1 MPEGM
6 NIDFVSTDHNGQLST
21 GSGSVGQLLLNSGMN
36 MGALRTNATLRKDE
50 WIELDQAIITPARE
64 RLIGVQDLVNNNLT
78 YNLRN
83 AMGTLVLQHETVS
96 EFTAAEVTMDAITRT
111 QQDRQL
117 FELVSTPIPIV
128 HKDFRISVRNLEA
141 SRRNGQPLDTT
152 QAQEASRQ
160 VAETI
165 EDMLFNGLGTRD
177 TLGFGSSTAQLFGYT
192 NRTNRNTVTL
202 SQDWDAS
209 GKTGT
214 EILNDVLDMIQA
226 AHDDRMF
233 GPYMLYVPTNFYV
246 PLLEDFKA
254 DSDKTIIQRLSEIPQ
269 ILGIKPADKLTDSNV
284 VLVQMTTSN
293 VDMIM
298 GQQPT
303 VVQWESEGGM
313 MLNFKVMAIMVPRIK
328 LDAGNRSGVVQLS

>member
-1 MPEGM
+1 MPE
-6 NIDFVSTDHNGQLST
+6 NPQIDYVQTDGSGRLDG
-21 GSGSVGQLLLNSGMN
+21 GSGSVAELLLNNGMN
-36 MGALRTNATLRKDE
+36 PQGLRSNATLRKDE

-64 RLIGVQDLVNNNLT
+64 RLIGVADLVSNNLT

-96 EFTAAEVTMDAITRT
+96 EFTAAEVTMDAITRP

-141 SRRNGQPLDTT
+141 SRRNGQPLDVT

-160 VAETI
+160 VAETV

-177 TLGFGSSTAQLFGYT
+177 TLGFGSLTAQLFGYT

-202 SQDWDAS
+202 AQDWDAS

-233 GPYMLYVPTNFYV
+233 GPYMLYVPTNFYI

-254 DSDKTIIQRLSEIPQ
+254 DSDKTIIQRLKEIPQ
-269 ILGIKPADKLTDSNV
+269 IIDIKPADKLTDSNV
-284 VLVQMTTSN
+284 VLVQMTSTN

-328 LDAGNRSGVVQLS
+328 LDAGNRSGVTHLS